1 MRGHSNISGEDWRRD
16 AIFIAI
22 SIVVIVATIIILV
35 RSGLASARYESP
47 KYPLYLVISELIYLV
62 QLSLIGLRLSIIF
75 NRGGMGYRVGTT
87 ELIKIAAAQTFTSLL
102 VPGFYIGGEAISIAY
117 LTFKGLP
124 TTRATEGIV
133 LRYTV
138 DTITLTS
145 IIIILYLLSLVV
157 VPYIALI
164 MALILLIAY
173 VVLFIAIVSARL
185 GKYIERLFRFINSR
199 VNFASNFILINEG
212 EVYGLKLSLID
223 YLVIF
228 IISIIQWILSG
239 LNVMLIFYA
248 FGVRIGML
256 TGILISS
263 SYIVLTYVS
272 ILPGSAGIGGELA
285 NLYVLNSLGL
295 GNYYLVYDVWFR
307 VITYII
313 PLIILMPAFLS
324 ISRKLTM
331 INTNHRTSGR

>member
-1 MRGHSNISGEDWRRD
+1 MSRRNSISGEDWRRD
-16 AIFIAI
+16 AIFIVI
-22 SIVVIVATIIILV
+22 SIVVIMATIIILV
-35 RSGLASARYESP
+35 RSGLASARYETP
-47 KYPLYLVISELIYLV
+47 KYPFYLVISELIYLA

-75 NRGGMGYRVGTT
+75 NRGMGYRVGTT

-102 VPGFYIGGEAISIAY
+102 MPGFYIGGEAISIAY
-117 LTFKGLP
+117 LTSKGLP

-145 IIIILYLLSLVV
+145 IILILYLLSLVL

-199 VNFASNFILINEG
+199 VNFASNFILINED

-228 IISIIQWILSG
+228 LISIIQWVLSG

-248 FGVRIGML
+248 FGVHISML

-263 SYIVLTYVS
+263 SYIVLTYISV
-272 ILPGSAGIGGELA
+272 LPGSAGIGELA

-295 GNYYLVYDVWFR
+295 GNYYLMYDVWFR

-331 INTNHRTSGR
+331 ISTNHRNLR

>member
-1 MRGHSNISGEDWRRD
+1 M
-16 AIFIAI
+16 
-22 SIVVIVATIIILV
+22 
-35 RSGLASARYESP
+35 
-47 KYPLYLVISELIYLV
+47 
-62 QLSLIGLRLSIIF
+62 
-75 NRGGMGYRVGTT
+75 
-87 ELIKIAAAQTFTSLL
+87 
-102 VPGFYIGGEAISIAY
+102 PGFYIGGEAISIAY
-117 LTFKGLP
+117 LTSKGLP

-145 IIIILYLLSLVV
+145 IILILYLLSLVL

-199 VNFASNFILINEG
+199 VNFASNFILINED

-228 IISIIQWILSG
+228 LISIIQWVLSG

-248 FGVRIGML
+248 FGVHISML

-263 SYIVLTYVS
+263 SYIVLTYISV
-272 ILPGSAGIGGELA
+272 LPGSAGIGELA

-295 GNYYLVYDVWFR
+295 GNYYLMYDVWFR

-331 INTNHRTSGR
+331 ISTNHRNLR